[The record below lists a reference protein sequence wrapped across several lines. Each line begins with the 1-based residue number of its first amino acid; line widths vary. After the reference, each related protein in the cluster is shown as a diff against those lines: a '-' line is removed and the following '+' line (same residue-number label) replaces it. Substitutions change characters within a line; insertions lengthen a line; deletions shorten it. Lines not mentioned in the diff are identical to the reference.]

1 MIVVSEVFCVPLTAF
16 IYSLD
21 MPFEINSYGN
31 IIFYFY
37 QKNCKN
43 IIIEL
48 KRMKDDSVRP
58 GRPCSTREKLLQII
72 MLMELVR
79 EVEEVGNGLK
89 GVLMMEVLGRVV

>member
-1 MIVVSEVFCVPLTAF
+1 MIVVSEVFCVPLTEF

-21 MPFEINSYGN
+21 MSLEINSYGN

-37 QKNCKN
+37 QQNCKN

-58 GRPCSTREKLLQII
+58 GQPCSTREKLLQII